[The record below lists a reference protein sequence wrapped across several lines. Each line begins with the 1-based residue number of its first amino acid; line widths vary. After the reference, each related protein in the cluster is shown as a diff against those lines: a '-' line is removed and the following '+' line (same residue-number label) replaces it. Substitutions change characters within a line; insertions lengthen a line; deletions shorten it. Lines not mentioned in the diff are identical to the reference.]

1 MNYTIGEMAKKL
13 GLSAS
18 TLRYYDQEGL
28 LPFVERSEGGAR
40 LFSDRDFGW
49 LKVIECLK
57 RSGLSIKEIRS
68 FTEMAKRGD
77 ESIGERL
84 TLFAARR
91 EAVQRQIEEMRET
104 LAVLEFKCWYY
115 AQAQRDGTEDRVR
128 GLPLAELPEKYRAV
142 REKLESLHEERE

>member
-1 MNYTIGEMAKKL
+1 MGYTIGEMAKKL

-28 LPFVERSEGGAR
+28 LPFVERSDGGAR

-84 TLFAARR
+84 ALFAARR
-91 EAVQRQIEEMRET
+91 EAVQRQIEEMHET
-104 LAVLEFKCWYY
+104 LDVLEFKCWYY
-115 AQAQRDGTEDRVR
+115 DQAQRDGTEERVR
-128 GLPLAELPEKYRAV
+128 SLPLAELPEKYRAV